1 MRYCVRYRVEEKNW
15 VVADI
20 ANENQVL
27 GVHATKAEAYAHAL
41 QAQQNWASD
50 PEADHL
56 RRVRETMPRTLVIER
71 FRKEPKDLARS
82 SS

>member
-15 VVADI
+15 VVADT

-41 QAQQNWASD
+41 QAHQNWPQD
-50 PEADHL
+50 HELDHL
-56 RRVRETMPRTLVIER
+56 KRARDSVSRTLVVER
-71 FRKEPKDLARS
+71 KDPRDLVARTTQ
-82 SS
+82 

>member
-15 VVADI
+15 VVADT

-41 QAQQNWASD
+41 QAQ
-50 PEADHL
+50 PLDHDVDYL
-56 RRVRETMPRTLVIER
+56 KRARESMSRTLVVER
-71 FRKEPKDLARS
+71 KDPRDPVGRS
-82 SS
+82 TQ

>member
-15 VVADI
+15 VVADT

-41 QAQQNWASD
+41 QAQPLD
-50 PEADHL
+50 HDADHL
-56 RRVRETMPRTLVIER
+56 KRIRETMSRTLVIER
-71 FRKEPKDLARS
+71 KDPRDPIAKAN
-82 SS
+82 

>member
-15 VVADI
+15 VVADT

-41 QAQQNWASD
+41 KAQQNWPRD
-50 PEADHL
+50 QEGDHL
-56 RRVRETMPRTLVIER
+56 KRVRETMARTLVVER
-71 FRKEPKDLARS
+71 KDPRDLVARTTQ
-82 SS
+82 

>member
-15 VVADI
+15 VVADT

-41 QAQQNWASD
+41 KAQ
-50 PEADHL
+50 PLDHDAEHL
-56 RRVRETMPRTLVIER
+56 KRARESMARTLVVER
-71 FRKEPKDLARS
+71 KDPRDLVARTTQ
-82 SS
+82 